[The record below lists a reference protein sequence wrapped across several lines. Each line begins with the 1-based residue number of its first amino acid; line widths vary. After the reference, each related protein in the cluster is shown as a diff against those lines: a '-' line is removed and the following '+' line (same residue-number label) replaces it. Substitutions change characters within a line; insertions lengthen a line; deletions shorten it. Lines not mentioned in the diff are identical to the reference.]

1 MSLLLN
7 VNNLIL
13 IKEIQQIYEWILIKM
28 LMYVSASNIQKKF
41 INKDDINK
49 STDAKT
55 SGWIER
61 KEHVPFNKMIQKY

>member
-1 MSLLLN
+1 MDIN
-7 VNNLIL
+7 
-13 IKEIQQIYEWILIKM
+13 KDAD
-28 LMYVSASNIQKKF
+28 VSASNIQKKF

-61 KEHVPFNKMIQKY
+61 KEHVPFNKMIQKYE

>member
-1 MSLLLN
+1 
-7 VNNLIL
+7 
-13 IKEIQQIYEWILIKM
+13 M

-49 STDAKT
+49 SIDAKA

-61 KEHVPFNKMIQKY
+61 KEHVLFNKMIQKY